1 MDFSNSPTT
10 QNPEPHTSLR
20 PLAVVLASGGL
31 DSCVTAAVAR
41 RKFDLAMFHANY
53 GQRTLTRE
61 LQAFR
66 AQAAFY
72 QAPSTLEVD
81 LLYLGEIGG
90 SSLTDL
96 AQAVPTEEVEAPGIP
111 STYVPFRNT
120 NLLAAAV
127 AWAEVLKAEAIFIGA
142 NVLDNPGY
150 PDCRPEYFQAFNRL
164 IALGTRPETHIRI
177 HTPLIDLDKGG
188 IVHLGLELGA
198 PLELTWSCY
207 RDDVRACGQCSSCRL
222 RLKGF
227 AAAGVPDPIPYWD

>member
-1 MDFSNSPTT
+1 MVSSNTPKT
-10 QNPEPHTSLR
+10 QNPEPKTSPK

-31 DSCVTAAVAR
+31 DSCVTTAVAR
-41 RKFDLAMFHANY
+41 REFDVAMYHANY

-72 QAPSTLEVD
+72 QVTSTLEVD

-96 AQAVPTEEVEAPGIP
+96 SRAVPTEEVEPPGIP

-120 NLLAAAV
+120 NLLAGAV
-127 AWAEVLKAEAIFIGA
+127 AWAEVLQAEAVFIGA

-164 IALGTRPETHIRI
+164 IALGTRPETRIRI
-177 HTPLIDLDKGG
+177 QTPLIDLDKAR
-188 IVHLGLELGA
+188 IVRLGLELGA

-207 RDDVRACGQCSSCRL
+207 QDDVRACGQCSSCRL

-227 AAAGVPDPIPYWD
+227 AAAGVPDPAPYRA